1 MSGETSSAEATDNET
16 SDSTGKNEVI
26 MEEVAEESRLTEE
39 NIEQLRKI
47 IHEAY
52 NENRIF
58 KKDFLEEKGEDIKDE
73 NDSKDEND
81 NIEEAKVW
89 AIGQKQSFIKNEK

>member
-1 MSGETSSAEATDNET
+1 
-16 SDSTGKNEVI
+16 

-81 NIEEAKVW
+81 NIEEAKLW
-89 AIGQKQSFIKNEK
+89 AIGQKQSFIKSEK